1 MGLYGIAWVLMGVNG
16 CCVGAC
22 GRSVAPLR
30 RAVAKKAWRAAR
42 LALLGRLAGPP
53 NASASR
59 DAVPCLRAPRG
70 FAMVGVSAEVTC
82 LTHPAGGTP
91 RAWVGGPASRS
102 PGVGPGHVRRQ
113 ERLMMTAQ
121 EARTRHAGVRF
132 LCDGFFIGFIG
143 FARSSA
149 TMLAGTHLPTN
160 RLWSVGGFPCP
171 PRWPM

>member
-1 MGLYGIAWVLMGVNG
+1 MW
-16 CCVGAC
+16 
-22 GRSVAPLR
+22 APVDEG
-30 RAVAKKAWRAAR
+30 RAVAKKGAQHVWRWAAGWQGDQMR
-42 LALLGRLAGPP
+42 PLRGTPC
-53 NASASR
+53 
-59 DAVPCLRAPRG
+59 PCLRAPRG
-70 FAMVGVSAEVTC
+70 FAMVAVSIEVTTGGAARMGWWTSFAVAC
-82 LTHPAGGTP
+82 GWAG
-91 RAWVGGPASRS
+91 SRR
-102 PGVGPGHVRRQ
+102 VRRQ
-113 ERLMMTAQ
+113 ERLTMTAQ